1 MFRLG
6 KQGENPRPLKV
17 MFQDEKIPLQILSK
31 CKNLKNLSDINVYI
45 KPDRTASERKEYD
58 RLSRKKRDLEKD
70 YLREKEEDQPRVLLN
85 KGKLTVDGQEMDS
98 YKTPQS
104 LF

>member
-1 MFRLG
+1 MSQIYVTFS
-6 KQGENPRPLKV
+6 KV
-17 MFQDEKIPLQILSK
+17 
-31 CKNLKNLSDINVYI
+31 DINVYI

-58 RLSRKKRDLEKD
+58 RLSQKKRDLEKD
-70 YLREKEEDQPRVLLN
+70 YPRGKEEDQPRVLLN